1 MELFD
6 LYDKNRNLIGKTIER
21 GKPLPENCYRLVVH
35 VCVFNSKGEMLIQQ
49 RQPFKKSWSN
59 LWDISV
65 GGGVVSGETS
75 QIGASRE
82 LKEELGIDYCF
93 EVDRPCLTIN
103 FEYGFDDY
111 YLIEK
116 DIEISELSLQYEEV
130 QRAKWATANEIVKMI
145 DEGILIPYHQALIEL
160 LFSMRDKSGA
170 HTRKDI

>member
-35 VCVFNSKGEMLIQQ
+35 ICVFNSKGEMLIQQ

-93 EVDRPCLTIN
+93 ENEQPILTVN
-103 FEYGFDDY
+103 FDNGFDDY
-111 YLIEK
+111 YVILK

-130 QRAKWATANEIVKMI
+130 QRAKWATANEIVNMI
-145 DEGILIPYHQALIEL
+145 EEDTFIPYHKALIKL
-160 LFSMRDKSGA
+160 LFSMRNKKGA
-170 HTRKDI
+170 HTRECI